1 MHITKKFNEPKAENT
16 RRKLYQGIL
25 QYFSHLMG
33 RANSLEK
40 TQMLGKIERKRR
52 KGWWRIRWLGSI
64 TDSMDTNLS
73 KLWEIVKDR
82 EDWHTIDHEVTE
94 SDMT

>member
-1 MHITKKFNEPKAENT
+1 MHISKKFNEPKAENT
-16 RRKLYQGIL
+16 RRKLYRGIL
-25 QYFSHLMG
+25 QYFSHLMQ

-40 TQMLGKIERKRR
+40 TQMLGKIERKRS

-64 TDSMDTNLS
+64 TGSTDTNLR
-73 KLWEIVKDR
+73 KLGEIVKDR
-82 EDWHTIDHEVTE
+82 GAWHTIDHGVTE